1 MAISFG
7 AFSKVVRDMFTE
19 PDGISWDVMRVLLVT
34 GCFSTIVIALV
45 SAFKSGSFSAA
56 DFGAGYGGLMAAGGA
71 GMGVRAKF
79 EKKPE
84 IQPAPEEV
92 K

>member
-1 MAISFG
+1 MGLMQTASNFFKNILTEADGESHDIMRILLLVGCLGTLVMAIIQ
-7 AFSKVVRDMFTE
+7 VV
-19 PDGISWDVMRVLLVT
+19 
-34 GCFSTIVIALV
+34 
-45 SAFKSGSFSAA
+45 KSGSFSAT

-84 IQPAPEEV
+84 AQPAPEEV